1 VSRYDPRLL
10 MPPEEEEL
18 YPYRRVWRSL
28 SVEVLILL
36 ITALVLYVLVNF
48 VSFEIPAVLH
58 RVINV
63 ILACFPLGLWL
74 VFSRLQEQ
82 FAPEPRVRL
91 VSVVV
96 LSALVA
102 NAVGLPLINDF
113 LQVDRWLPPANALTR
128 ILGYTFTV
136 GVIQEI
142 LKYLVIRY
150 TVWPDCFRTRLDGV
164 AYGLASAV
172 GYATVLNLHYVF
184 TNSAAPNTA
193 MLRIFDATALQYAG
207 SILVGYGLAE
217 TGFGR
222 PTPLLLTLTLAA
234 GATLAG
240 VAIPVRAGLVNASL
254 GLDISTGNPLQG
266 LVFSLVL
273 VIAASLFVAFVTEN
287 TERQEREAAAGK
299 DV

>member
-28 SVEVLILL
+28 GVEIFVMVLLALL
-36 ITALVLYVLVNF
+36 LYVLVNF
-48 VSFEIPAVLH
+48 LNF
-58 RVINV
+58 RVPPSIYRASNV
-63 ILACFPLGLWL
+63 ILAFLPLSLWL

-82 FAPEPRVRL
+82 FAPQPRIRL
-91 VSVVV
+91 ISVVV

-102 NAVGLPLINDF
+102 NAVGLPLIYDF
-113 LQVDRWLPPANALTR
+113 LQVDRWLPPATALTR

-136 GVIQEI
+136 GIVQEL

-172 GYATVLNLHYVF
+172 GYVTVLNLHYAF
-184 TNSAAPNTA
+184 TNSAPPSTA
-193 MLRIFDATALQYAG
+193 MLRIFDTVALQYAG

-222 PTPLLLTLTLAA
+222 PTPLLLTLTIAA

-240 VAIPVRAGLVNASL
+240 IAIPVRAGLVNASL
-254 GLDISTGNPLQG
+254 GLTVS
-266 LVFSLVL
+266 
-273 VIAASLFVAFVTEN
+273 
-287 TERQEREAAAGK
+287 AGK
-299 DV
+299 AGVFCDFAHRCQSICRLRD